1 MICTPRLH
9 PHSRLHPPER
19 PSRSHSPG
27 RSHPP
32 RPRSRRSPAH
42 PERSP
47 THDRRRSRTRGPR
60 AVIRPSETPHLARL
74 GQVRR
79 TPSALAVDLPQG
91 KAQAARRRLG
101 QRNRRTLHSARK
113 REAAQRPALARPCLP
128 RATRLRSARTRAPA
142 HGRRRRMPVRAPSA
156 VAAARS
162 ARTWLERQGRAV
174 QRTFQASRCRRAQ
187 GTRNRQ
193 AHPMGCRRVRGTR
206 GQQARPATERSLLSG
221 STAGHFD
228 ANVVRLH

>member
-1 MICTPRLH
+1 
-9 PHSRLHPPER
+9 
-19 PSRSHSPG
+19 
-27 RSHPP
+27 
-32 RPRSRRSPAH
+32 
-42 PERSP
+42 
-47 THDRRRSRTRGPR
+47 
-60 AVIRPSETPHLARL
+60 
-74 GQVRR
+74 VRR

-162 ARTWLERQGRAV
+162 ARTWLERRGRAV